1 MKIKQLTISD
11 AQELQEISIETFTN
25 TYGSQSDMNDLN
37 QYLKESY
44 SIKKLKKE
52 IENTNSS
59 FYIFYDDNNEKMAYL
74 KLNIDSA
81 QSEDDFENALEIER
95 IYIQKQHQKKGLGR
109 QMFSLAI
116 KKAYELNKKQIW
128 LGVWEYNE
136 NAKLFYKHLGFHAVG
151 EHTFNLGNDAQT
163 DLLMSKKI

>member
-1 MKIKQLTISD
+1 
-11 AQELQEISIETFTN
+11 
-25 TYGSQSDMNDLN
+25 MNDLN

-128 LGVWEYNE
+128 LGV
-136 NAKLFYKHLGFHAVG
+136 
-151 EHTFNLGNDAQT
+151 
-163 DLLMSKKI
+163 